1 MAYTKTQ
8 GYETT
13 RQTSMETSISSGS
26 VTSKSTR
33 NEYSVPFNNYSAA
46 NHLIKAFTL
55 SGVTSQPGDDPN
67 GVYTKDNTSS
77 VWTDDDSGTLFNL
90 ITTISGGFAQWE
102 WVFVDTDTNPF
113 SLFPVAIPTSNTD
126 SADVGFIQ
134 DNEVYPWSDQITAW
148 DDLVGDFGS
157 NGVISNPVGSDFE

>member
-13 RQTSMETSISSGS
+13 RQTSPETSIRSGS

-46 NHLIKAFTL
+46 NHLIKEFTV
-55 SGVTSQPGDDPN
+55 SGVTPQGADDPN
-67 GVYTKDNTSS
+67 GVYTRNAN
-77 VWTDDDSGTLFNL
+77 GTNWAEADGTTFNL
-90 ITTISGGFAQWE
+90 LTTTPGGFAAWE
-102 WVFVDTDTNPF
+102 WVYADTDSNPL
-113 SLFPVAIPTSNTD
+113 SLFPSAITTPNTD
-126 SADVGFIQ
+126 AADVGFIQ
-134 DNEVYPWSDQITAW
+134 DNEVYPWSDQITTW
-148 DDLVGDFGS
+148 DDIAGDYGT